1 MSFYQTFQFE
11 KVVKNY
17 GEDSSKMQPD
27 EFFGI
32 FDIFLSAFADARVEN
47 EKIRRQREEDEKR
60 AKMEAQ
66 VSALR
71 TGAGTP
77 N

>member
-1 MSFYQTFQFE
+1 
-11 KVVKNY
+11 
-17 GEDSSKMQPD
+17 MQPD

-66 VSALR
+66 VSALC